1 MKSEFDLS
9 FKITLIITT
18 RTRAKEFG
26 FLVQGSYPLFSLL
39 LTLIKPTAMSQ
50 LSKLPGVYLIAQPA
64 NHGDL
69 MINGYSMVILFIF
82 FLALS
87 LNFIRTLTDK

>member
-9 FKITLIITT
+9 FKITLIVTT

-26 FLVQGSYPLFSLL
+26 FLVQGSYPLFGLL
-39 LTLIKPTAMSQ
+39 LTFIKPTAVSQ
-50 LSKLPGVYLIAQPA
+50 LSKLPNVYLIAQPA
-64 NHGDL
+64 SHGDL
-69 MINGYSMVILFIF
+69 MINGYPMFIF

-87 LNFIRTLTDK
+87 LNFIRTLADK